1 MPVRSNSH
9 LSSCFQAPSRLTGS
23 CRRGARCLPPPGA
36 GAVGRLAHDGPPSES
51 RRRVAARR
59 RSRARVL
66 GASTLG
72 RGAVLASAGPAVLG
86 CGALA
91 SATSWEA
98 LHLHDCRRCSAC
110 AGVSCGQQ
118 ARRWPW
124 PWQGGRHPCACE
136 RGSGSSPARAGP
148 PAEMR
153 RIPGILCV
161 RAVGLLAAAAA
172 ATLICMMPAA
182 SPPLV
187 PPGCPPSP
195 PHVCMGRSSM
205 SGARICA

>member
-23 CRRGARCLPPPGA
+23 CRRGAHCLPPPGA
-36 GAVGRLAHDGPPSES
+36 RAVGRLAHDGPPSES

-124 PWQGGRHPCACE
+124 QWQGGRHPCACE

-172 ATLICMMPAA
+172 TLISTIPAA
-182 SPPLV
+182 SPPPV
-187 PPGCPPSP
+187 PSAVRPAQST
-195 PHVCMGRSSM
+195 
-205 SGARICA
+205 CAWAAVA